1 LVYNQALIEIIQEQT
16 KKPFP
21 VLCERHPHKEVSHYC
36 ALHDMIICDECVRY
50 EHSDHAGRH
59 ISDLKNA
66 EIEKYIVEINADIN
80 LWQSKVSGLLEDI

>member
-1 LVYNQALIEIIQEQT
+1 
-16 KKPFP
+16 
-21 VLCERHPHKEVSHYC
+21 
-36 ALHDMIICDECVRY
+36 MIICDECVRY